1 MQISVVIP
9 VLNEESALPGLLEAL
24 LNQTRPPEEILVVDA
39 DSTDRSVDIVLEWGR
54 KDQRVRYLKGR
65 RGGCGIGRNI
75 GIQAAAC
82 EWIVILDCGMIP
94 IRSWLESLEGTQQRA
109 GVQAVFGTCL
119 YQPVSAFQKA
129 LCAVAWGS
137 RPVPVVPCSL
147 FHRSVFNSVGLFRE
161 DLEAVEDREWTK
173 RFLEHFTSRC
183 VMDDAVTP
191 HYDVPGDIGAVYGK
205 WFRYSRCVVRAGVL
219 GDAQAVYFLGIP
231 LAIMAAAYS
240 WKVTIGLIILY
251 AGLRGLVMPIRK
263 GVSFVWL
270 IEPANFVRILTIA
283 SVIDVAKALGFAVER
298 YHMIRKIGFWQDRS

>member
-1 MQISVVIP
+1 MQISIVIP

-54 KDQRVRYLKGR
+54 KDRRVRCLKGR

-75 GIQAAAC
+75 GIQSATC
-82 EWIVILDCGMIP
+82 EWIVIVDCGMIP
-94 IRSWLESLEGTQQRA
+94 IPSWLENLEDTQRST

-119 YQPVSAFQKA
+119 YQPVTAFQQA

-137 RPVPVVPCSL
+137 QAVPVVPCSL
-147 FHRSVFNSVGLFRE
+147 FHRSIFNSVGMFRE

-173 RFLEHFTSRC
+173 RFLEHFKSRC
-183 VMDDAVTP
+183 VMEDAVTP
-191 HYDVPGDIGAVYGK
+191 HYDVPGDLGAVYGK

-231 LAIMAAAYS
+231 LAIMATAYS
-240 WKVTIGLIILY
+240 WKVAVGLILLY
-251 AGLRGLVMPIRK
+251 AGLRGVVMPLRK
-263 GVSFVWL
+263 GVSGFWL
-270 IEPANFVRILTIA
+270 IQPGNFVRVLTIA
-283 SVIDVAKALGFAVER
+283 SVIDAAKALGFAVER
-298 YHMIRKIGFWQDRS
+298 YHMIRKAGFWQDHS